1 MYFDTIAGL
10 GPIHP
15 GEVLREDILP
25 ASGLTKTAFAE
36 RLGVTRLTLHN
47 VLAGKSSVSTVLA
60 LKLARLLGTS
70 PQMWLNLQQAYDLAV
85 ISKDKRSEIEGIEV
99 LELR

>member
-1 MYFDTIAGL
+1 MYFDAIEGL

-15 GEVLREDILP
+15 GEILLEDILP
-25 ASGLTKTAFAE
+25 ASGLTKTAFAQ

-47 VLAGKSSVSTVLA
+47 VLVGKSSVSTVFA

-70 PQMWLNLQQAYDLAV
+70 PQMWLNLQQAYDLAI
-85 ISKDKRSEIEGIEV
+85 ISKDKRSEIDEIEA
-99 LELR
+99 LKLH